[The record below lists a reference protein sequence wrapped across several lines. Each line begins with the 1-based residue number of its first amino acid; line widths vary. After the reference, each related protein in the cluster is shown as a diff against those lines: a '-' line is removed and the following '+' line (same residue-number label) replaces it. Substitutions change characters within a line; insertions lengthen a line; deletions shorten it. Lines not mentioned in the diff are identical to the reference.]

1 MNIGTKNIKWMVALL
16 LATLLVGACGN
27 TGEFKVMDA
36 WARPAASGD
45 NGAVY
50 FIISNATDADDR
62 LLSASTDVASAAEV
76 HMSMM
81 DSNGVMTMQMQE
93 AVPIPA
99 QQEVIFKPGGLHVML
114 VGLRQDLNIGDTISL
129 TLNFEAGG
137 SITVQAPV
145 EEQ

>member
-1 MNIGTKNIKWMVALL
+1 MKICMKNIKWMVALL
-16 LATLLVGACGN
+16 FAALLISACGK

-50 FIISNATDADDR
+50 FIISNATDTDDR
-62 LLSASTDVASAAEV
+62 LLSVSTDVASAAEV
-76 HMSMM
+76 HVSMM
-81 DSNGVMTMQMQE
+81 DSNGVMSMQMQE
-93 AVPIPA
+93 AFAIPA

-114 VGLRQDLNIGDTISL
+114 IGLSQDLNIGDTISL
-129 TLNFEAGG
+129 TLNFEAAG
-137 SITVQAPV
+137 SITVQAPI

>member
-1 MNIGTKNIKWMVALL
+1 MKNIKWMVALL
-16 LATLLVGACGN
+16 FAALLISACGK

-50 FIISNATDADDR
+50 FIISNATDTDDR
-62 LLSASTDVASAAEV
+62 LLSVSTDVASAAEV
-76 HMSMM
+76 HVSMM
-81 DSNGVMTMQMQE
+81 DSNGVMSMQMQE
-93 AVPIPA
+93 AFAIPA

-114 VGLRQDLNIGDTISL
+114 IGLSQDLNIGDTISL
-129 TLNFEAGG
+129 TLNFEAAG
-137 SITVQAPV
+137 SITVQAPI

>member
-1 MNIGTKNIKWMVALL
+1 MKFCTKNIKWMVALL
-16 LATLLVGACGN
+16 LAALLVGACGK

-50 FIISNATDADDR
+50 FIISNATDTDDR
-62 LLSASTDVASAAEV
+62 LLTVSTDVASVAEV
-76 HMSMM
+76 HMSMK
-81 DSNGVMTMQMQE
+81 DSNDVMSMQMQE

-114 VGLRQDLNIGDTISL
+114 IGLSRDLKIGETISL
-129 TLNFEAGG
+129 TLNFEKAG
-137 SITVQAPV
+137 SITLQAPV

>member
-1 MNIGTKNIKWMVALL
+1 MEIYTKNIKWISALL
-16 LATLLVGACGN
+16 LAALLLSACGT

-50 FIISNATDADDR
+50 FIVSNATDTDER
-62 LLSASTDVASAAEV
+62 LLSVSTDVASAAEV

-81 DSNGVMTMQMQE
+81 DSNGVMSMQMQE

-99 QQEVIFKPGGLHVML
+99 QQEIIFKPGGLHVML
-114 VGLRQDLNIGDTISL
+114 IGLSQDLKIGDTISL
-129 TLNFEAGG
+129 TLNFETAG
-137 SITVQAPV
+137 SISIQASV

>member
-1 MNIGTKNIKWMVALL
+1 MKIFMKSIKWMVALL
-16 LATLLVGACGN
+16 FAALLVSACG
-27 TGEFKVMDA
+27 TPGEFKVMDA

-50 FIISNATDADDR
+50 FIISNATDTDER

-81 DSNGVMTMQMQE
+81 DSNGVMSMQMQDV
-93 AVPIPA
+93 VPIPA
-99 QQEVIFKPGGLHVML
+99 QQEIIFKPGGLHVML
-114 VGLRQDLNIGDTISL
+114 IGLSQDLNIGDTISL
-129 TLNFEAGG
+129 TLNFEAAG
-137 SITVQAPV
+137 SVTVQAPV